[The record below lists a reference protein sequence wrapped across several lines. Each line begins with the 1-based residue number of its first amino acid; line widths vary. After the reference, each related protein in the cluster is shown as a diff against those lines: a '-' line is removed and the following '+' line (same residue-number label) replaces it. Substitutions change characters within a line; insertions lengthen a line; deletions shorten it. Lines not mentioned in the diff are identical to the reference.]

1 MDYGFP
7 ILRKG
12 GVRRLGSSGIG
23 DDQILIS
30 SICPHIPPSSAQLDM
45 LHQTD
50 RKIFI
55 ANNVDESEQE
65 LLVDYPPTYDLTRD
79 IGDLICPR
87 TKTEIN

>member
-12 GVRRLGSSGIG
+12 GERRLGAAASEMIRSS
-23 DDQILIS
+23 LV
-30 SICPHIPPSSAQLDM
+30 PSVRTFHHHHPSWTM

-87 TKTEIN
+87 TKNRN

>member
-1 MDYGFP
+1 
-7 ILRKG
+7 
-12 GVRRLGSSGIG
+12 
-23 DDQILIS
+23 
-30 SICPHIPPSSAQLDM
+30 M

-79 IGDLICPR
+79 MGLIMSYLGPR
-87 TKTEIN
+87 TEIN

>member
-7 ILRKG
+7 ILRKAE
-12 GVRRLGSSGIG
+12 RRLRSEETGTSGIG

-79 IGDLICPR
+79 LGPR
-87 TKTEIN
+87 TEIN